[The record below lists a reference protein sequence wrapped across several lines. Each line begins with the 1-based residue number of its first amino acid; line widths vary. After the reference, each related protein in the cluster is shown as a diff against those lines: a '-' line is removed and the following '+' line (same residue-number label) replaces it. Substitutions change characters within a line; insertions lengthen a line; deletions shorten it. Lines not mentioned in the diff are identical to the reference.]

1 MKLAALR
8 NMRSLELAAGGHSNP
23 MWVVPATAAP
33 STSPSIVLFHGDIS
47 AAADEMMT
55 DAFLRRWRKYSTERL
70 ATGLATRFPSC
81 NAVVVGPSRRTE
93 AFSCYETFLRCTET
107 GDPMD
112 GAFDSD
118 GQACQHLATLLRSA
132 SSEMGLLGDGL
143 LGGPLHLVGFS
154 KGCAPL
160 NQCVAEMG
168 GHGAAPLRARL
179 ESLVWL
185 DPGLSS
191 EGPVLIT
198 DEAVLR
204 GGLGWVARQRA
215 LRSPRASTAAPL
227 RLALAFTPRQYD
239 DADEPWVRTQADE
252 FGAIAERLG
261 LPVQHEWLYFD
272 EPPSLE
278 AHFRCLDGFTCL
290 DGTSATEGGGAMA
303 AAEAKGEEMRTGWWS
318 GLFGWLKTWI

>member
-1 MKLAALR
+1 MNLAALR
-8 NMRSLELAAGGHSNP
+8 NTRSFELAAGGHANP
-23 MWVVPATAAP
+23 LWVVPAATTP

-47 AAADEMMT
+47 AGADEMMA

-70 ATGLATRFPSC
+70 AAGLSTRFPRC
-81 NAVVVGPSRRTE
+81 NAVVVGPSKRIE

-107 GDPMD
+107 GDPIA
-112 GAFDSD
+112 GYDSD

-132 SSEMGLLGDGL
+132 SSELGLSGDGL

-168 GHGAAPLRARL
+168 SDGAAPLRARL

-185 DPGLSS
+185 DPGLST

-198 DEAVLR
+198 DESLLR

-252 FGAIAERLG
+252 FGAIVERLG
-261 LPVQHEWLYFD
+261 LPVQNEWLFFD

-278 AHFRCLDGFTCL
+278 AHFRCVEGFRCL
-290 DGTSATEGGGAMA
+290 DGTSATEGGAAMA
-303 AAEAKGEEMRTGWWS
+303 EAEAEDARPGWWS
-318 GLFGWLKTWI
+318 GLFVWLKTWI